1 MQALRAGAT
10 CRLRDDGTVI
20 RIAALDGITRDTA
33 GRWLTRGPVRLVV
46 TGIRAQSLGLRVHG
60 GSCVALSLPLTTTV
74 DGLAALAGLTTARRE
89 RIRVGGLEAGPA
101 SLVERAGVQ
110 LARRAGLLP
119 AVLALPERQ
128 APGRAVIALAAAPLL
143 APPRLVLERVVEAR
157 LPIAAT
163 ERARLVVFRSDPVE
177 REPLALVI
185 GAPGAG
191 DVPLVRLHSECLT
204 GDLFG
209 SLRCD
214 CGEQLDGAIRR
225 MAEAGAGVLLYLR
238 QEGRGIGL
246 SNKLRAYRLQDQ
258 GLDTVDANTHLGFAP
273 DERDF
278 ATAAAMLEELGLTRV
293 RLLTNNPDK
302 LQALAVHGIEVVER
316 VPLSFA
322 ANRFNRGYL
331 EAKAARSGHLLQALL
346 REAPAAPR
354 ARLAAAE
361 PPWA

>member
-1 MQALRAGAT
+1 MT
-10 CRLRDDGTVI
+10 I
-20 RIAALDGITRDTA
+20 RIAAVEGITA
-33 GRWLTRGPVRLVV
+33 PVAAAWLDRATEGAPLHLVV
-46 TGIRAQSLGLRVHG
+46 TGIRAQALGLGAHSG
-60 GSCVALSLPLTTTV
+60 ACVALTLPVGTPL
-74 DGLAALAGLTTARRE
+74 DRLAALACLAGMQAGRGDAAR
-89 RIRVGGLEAGPA
+89 LAAGPA

-119 AVLALPERQ
+119 AVLALPDRQ
-128 APGRAVIALAAAPLL
+128 APGRADMALAAAPLL
-143 APPRLVLERVVEAR
+143 APPELALERVVETR

-163 ERARLVVFRSDPVE
+163 ERARLILFRGDPVE
-177 REPLALVI
+177 REPLALLI
-185 GAPGAG
+185 GEPNAK

-214 CGEQLDGAIRR
+214 CGEQLDGAIGR
-225 MAEAGAGVLLYLR
+225 MAEAGSGVLLYLR

-258 GLDTVDANTHLGFAP
+258 GLDTLDANTHLGFAP

-278 ATAAAMLEELGLTRV
+278 AIAAAMLKQLGLVRV

-302 LQALAVHGIEVVER
+302 LSALVAQGIEVLER

-322 ANRFNRGYL
+322 ANRYNRRYL
-331 EAKAARSGHLLQALL
+331 ATKATRSGHMLQTLLG
-346 REAPAAPR
+346 EAPAGGR
-354 ARLAAAE
+354 ARIAAGE